1 MRAWIPAL
9 DTTATPWTPTPL
21 PGVFGKML
29 NSDPETQART
39 GMAKF
44 EKGAFVPGRAH
55 YHHVDEEIL
64 VVHGGAMT
72 FDHRTWLPPRGYI
85 YHPPRTVH
93 GFNSGFDGEVIMLSR
108 HNGGG
113 PLELNYIEGE
123 PLQQDWYQAFGPP
136 PPRPPA
142 YIADFTG
149 LESVAEGDGSTV
161 TVLSRHPETG
171 EGSLFLRLPPGW
183 TGSGPAVEL
192 TRYREMFVLEG
203 DARCADGNVLKAD
216 YYAFIP
222 PGHAHGFQ
230 ASETGALIYV
240 AFGPDG

>member
-9 DTTATPWTPTPL
+9 DTNAIPWTPTPL
-21 PGVFGKML
+21 PGVFGKGL
-29 NSDPETQART
+29 NSDPDTQART

-55 YHHVDEEIL
+55 YHDVDEEIL
-64 VVHGGAMT
+64 VTQGAMT
-72 FDHRTWLPPRGYI
+72 FDHRTWLPAKGYI

-113 PLELNYIEGE
+113 PLVLNYVEGE
-123 PLQQDWYQAFGPP
+123 PLAQDWYQAFGPP
-136 PPRPPA
+136 PPRAPA
-142 YIADFTG
+142 YIPDFTG
-149 LESVAEGDGSTV
+149 LKAHPEGDGSIV

-171 EGSLFLRLPPGW
+171 EGSLFLRLPADWDGA
-183 TGSGPAVEL
+183 GPAVEL
-192 TRYREMFVLEG
+192 TGYREMFVLEG
-203 DARCADGNVLKAD
+203 EVVCADGGVLKTG

-222 PGHAHGFQ
+222 PGHAHGF
-230 ASETGALIYV
+230 AGSGPGALIYV
-240 AFGPDG
+240 AFGPAA

>member
-9 DTTATPWTPTPL
+9 DTNAIPWTPTPL
-21 PGVFGKML
+21 PGVFGKAL

-44 EKGAFVPGRAH
+44 ETGAFVPGRAH

-64 VVHGGAMT
+64 VTQGAMT
-72 FDHRTWLPPRGYI
+72 FDHRTWLPSKGYI
-85 YHPPRTVH
+85 YHPPHTVH
-93 GFNSGFDGEVIMLSR
+93 GFNSGFDGEVIILSR

-113 PLELNYIEGE
+113 TLELNYVEGE
-123 PLQQDWYQAFGPP
+123 PLAQDWYQAFGPP

-142 YIADFTG
+142 YIPDFTT
-149 LESVAEGDGSTV
+149 LCAHSEGDGSVV

-171 EGSLFLRLPPGW
+171 EGSLFLQIPPEW
-183 TGSGPAVEL
+183 QGSGPAVEL
-192 TRYREMFVLEG
+192 TRYREMLVLDGEVV
-203 DARCADGNVLKAD
+203 CADGSVLKTG

-222 PGHAHGFQ
+222 PGHAHGFAASQ
-230 ASETGALIYV
+230 AGALIYV
-240 AFGPDG
+240 AFGPVA

>member
-1 MRAWIPAL
+1 MANVTSLVR
-9 DTTATPWTPTPL
+9 L
-21 PGVFGKML
+21 P
-29 NSDPETQART
+29 RI
-39 GMAKF
+39 
-44 EKGAFVPGRAH
+44 GR
-55 YHHVDEEIL
+55 
-64 VVHGGAMT
+64 
-72 FDHRTWLPPRGYI
+72 LPPRGCI

-93 GFNSGFDGEVIMLSR
+93 GFHSGFYGEVIMLSR

-113 PLELNYIEGE
+113 SLELNYIEGE
-123 PLQQDWYQAFGPP
+123 PLQQDCYQAFGPP

-149 LESVAEGDGSTV
+149 LKSVAEGDGSTV

-183 TGSGPAVEL
+183 TGSGPAVAL
-192 TRYREMFVLEG
+192 TGYREMFVLEG
-203 DARCADGNVLKAD
+203 DALGTDGSVLKAD

-230 ASETGALIYV
+230 ASEAGALIYV
-240 AFGPDG
+240 AFGPED

>member
-9 DTTATPWTPTPL
+9 DTATVPWTPTPL
-21 PGVFGKML
+21 PGVFGKWL
-29 NSDPETQART
+29 NSDPTTQART

-44 EKGAFVPGRAH
+44 ERGAFVPGRAH

-64 VVHGGAMT
+64 VIQGAMT

-93 GFNSGFDGEVIMLSR
+93 GFNSGFDGEVIILSR

-113 PLELNYIEGE
+113 TLELNYIEGE
-123 PLQQDWYQAFGPP
+123 PLHPDWYQAFGAP
-136 PPRPPA
+136 PPRAPA
-142 YIADFTG
+142 YIADFTH
-149 LESVAEGDGSTV
+149 LAAHPEGDGSVV

-171 EGSLFLRLPPGW
+171 EGSLFLRLPPNW
-183 TGSGPAVEL
+183 KGSGPAVEL
-192 TRYREMFVLEG
+192 TRYREMFVIEG
-203 DARCADGNVLKAD
+203 DVVCADGSVLTTD

-222 PGHAHGFQ
+222 PGQAHGFD
-230 ASETGALIYV
+230 ASEAGALIFV
-240 AFGPDG
+240 AFGPDA

>member
-1 MRAWIPAL
+1 MRAWIAAL

-44 EKGAFVPGRAH
+44 ERGAFVPGRAH

-72 FDHRTWLPPRGYI
+72 FDHRTWLPSRGYI

-123 PLQQDWYQAFGPP
+123 PLQKDWYQAFGPP

-142 YIADFTG
+142 YISDFTG
-149 LESVAEGDGSTV
+149 LAAEPQGDGSTV

-171 EGSLFLRLPPGW
+171 EGSLFLRLPPDW
-183 TGSGPAVEL
+183 KGSGPAVAL
-192 TRYREMFVLEG
+192 TGYREMFVLKG
-203 DARCADGNVLKAD
+203 DVLCADGSLLKAD

-222 PGHAHGFQ
+222 PGHTHGFE
-230 ASETGALIYV
+230 ASEAGALIYV
-240 AFGPDG
+240 AFGPDA